1 MASPMSKI
9 GITMK
14 RHKGLSDQDS
24 RFVEEVCKVV
34 SSLDG
39 ASSMKLKIVSRFPT
53 KFSLTV
59 LNPPVMTLD
68 EVNQISMMNDRIL
81 SISVDLNDAAL
92 TIEASKYREDIKRKR
107 KRVAYDEYD
116 IPDDYD
122 FSMVDK
128 MDDKHVRGILRN
140 LLGMTSMEFSST
152 IKPDAESYTL
162 DIEDVETLNVMYI
175 IEVVEKYRAFVT
187 STVFNFAKKKM
198 VMKVRRNDTPIQQI
212 RVRKKL
218 KLIR

>member
-1 MASPMSKI
+1 MASPLSKVEI
-9 GITMK
+9 AMR

-24 RFVEEVCKVV
+24 RFVEEVCKVI

-39 ASSMKLKIVSRFPT
+39 ASSMKLKIVARFPT

-59 LNPPVMTLD
+59 LNPPLMTLD
-68 EVNQISMMNDRIL
+68 DLHQISLMNDRIL
-81 SISVDLNDAAL
+81 SISIDLNEASV
-92 TIEASKYREDIKRKR
+92 TIEANKYREDAKRKR

-116 IPDDYD
+116 IPSDYD

-140 LLGMTSMEFSST
+140 LLGMTTMEFSST
-152 IKPDAESYTL
+152 IKPDVESYTL
-162 DIEDVETLNVMYI
+162 DIEDIETLNVMYI
-175 IEVVEKYRAFVT
+175 MEVVQKYRAFIT
-187 STVFNFAKKKM
+187 STVFDFSKKKM
-198 VMKVRRNDTPIQQI
+198 VLKVRRNDTPIQEI